1 MYEYRICCDL
11 LLTAVELVAEWQSRR
26 GECCGHCPVRR
37 CPTIATRLQRVCAGP
52 QAERVSVCLLCV
64 VLAMLWAPSLTAST
78 CIVFPRVSGGVL
90 IDVSDLGRRT
100 PRRALSPLVQSD
112 ESPGRSR
119 GPCHVTQPSRRS
131 NGWKA
136 PSSDIHV
143 HRSYHHRQH
152 YKCKG
157 TAGGEQVRYV

>member
-1 MYEYRICCDL
+1 MRRMLWTLSGTMVSEYCDS
-11 LLTAVELVAEWQSRR
+11 TAAGLCRARR
-26 GECCGHCPVRR
+26 
-37 CPTIATRLQRVCAGP
+37 LS
-52 QAERVSVCLLCV
+52 ERASVCLLCV

-119 GPCHVTQPSRRS
+119 GPCHVTQPSRCS

>member
-1 MYEYRICCDL
+1 MGTVFDGQHMHSL
-11 LLTAVELVAEWQSRR
+11 
-26 GECCGHCPVRR
+26 
-37 CPTIATRLQRVCAGP
+37 PT
-52 QAERVSVCLLCV
+52 
-64 VLAMLWAPSLTAST
+64 
-78 CIVFPRVSGGVL
+78 VSGGVS